1 MEKTNIT
8 KHIGNKFQEYRLK
21 NNLTQNQVAE
31 ITGLEPRHISQ
42 IERGLS
48 KGSIDT
54 LLKLCNA
61 YKITPDI
68 ILYDLLDEDLK
79 KMYQYTQ
86 KISKNWIKKIKKVYY
101 ILLII
106 FFQDKTQ
113 ELRFCMPCKPLQ
125 NLFSAIFILYR
136 KLSHYDNF
144 PKI

>member
-1 MEKTNIT
+1 MEKSNVT

-79 KMYQYTQ
+79 KDVSIYAENFKKLNQ
-86 KISKNWIKKIKKVYY
+86 KDKKS
-101 ILLII
+101 ILH
-106 FFQDKTQ
+106 
-113 ELRFCMPCKPLQ
+113 
-125 NLFSAIFILYR
+125 FIDYF
-136 KLSHYDNF
+136 LSR
-144 PKI
+144 

>member
-31 ITGLEPRHISQ
+31 ITGLEPLHISQ

-79 KMYQYTQ
+79 KDVSIYAENFKKLNQ
-86 KISKNWIKKIKKVYY
+86 KDKKS
-101 ILLII
+101 ILH
-106 FFQDKTQ
+106 
-113 ELRFCMPCKPLQ
+113 
-125 NLFSAIFILYR
+125 FIDYF
-136 KLSHYDNF
+136 LSR
-144 PKI
+144 

>member
-48 KGSIDT
+48 KGSID
-54 LLKLCNA
+54 KLCNT

-79 KMYQYTQ
+79 KDVSIYAENFKKLNQ
-86 KISKNWIKKIKKVYY
+86 KDKKS
-101 ILLII
+101 ILH
-106 FFQDKTQ
+106 
-113 ELRFCMPCKPLQ
+113 
-125 NLFSAIFILYR
+125 FIDYF
-136 KLSHYDNF
+136 LSR
-144 PKI
+144 

>member
-54 LLKLCNA
+54 LLKPCNA

-79 KMYQYTQ
+79 KDVSIYAE
-86 KISKNWIKKIKKVYY
+86 KFK
-101 ILLII
+101 
-106 FFQDKTQ
+106 
-113 ELRFCMPCKPLQ
+113 
-125 NLFSAIFILYR
+125 
-136 KLSHYDNF
+136 KLSQRDKKSILHFIDYF
-144 PKI
+144 LSR